1 VPADTVASASRPK
14 LKPDFSLRDFFRY
27 KQDYYAQ
34 LDGEHPKQRRSGVL
48 PLELS
53 ERAFRRFEELPIP
66 GGRSG
71 RGWKHDYAGIGAP
84 GFARSGDAGPRSRNS
99 LGSLSDDIAY
109 SRLLT
114 LGYPL
119 IHAAPNDRAADE
131 LIEPGIF
138 IEDALDVLPETLACF
153 DANVGRAVR
162 WQDDKFAALALAL
175 AAVGASI
182 RIQAGTRVTRPLLV
196 RHGANGDVDLPY
208 IQVIV
213 EDGAA
218 VTIVEDVTSGP
229 SFGCGMVEL
238 IVGEGASVDY
248 VVLQR
253 RSLEST
259 LFMTRGALC
268 ARNATCRWFVAELG
282 AALSRSVIT
291 TRLAGPGANVEA
303 DAFFF
308 TDGDQHVDLTTAV
321 EHEVGSTTSRTAVK
335 SAATDKGQGRYL
347 GNIRI
352 AQHATG
358 SDATLRDDV
367 LLLSKGAHIDS
378 IPALEIAS
386 NDVKAFHGATIGS
399 IDADELFYAESRG
412 IARPDAERMIALGFF
427 EPLVARFPEAK
438 IREALKNILAKK
450 LVGGAT
456 AESAA

>member
-1 VPADTVASASRPK
+1 VPADTVASAGRPK
-14 LKPDFSLRDFFRY
+14 LNPDFSLRDFFRH
-27 KQDYYAQ
+27 KQDYRAEFER
-34 LDGEHPKQRRSGVL
+34 EHPRQTGRHATLSL
-48 PLELS
+48 DLS

-66 GGRSG
+66 GGRGG
-71 RGWKHDYAGIGAP
+71 RGWKHDYAAIGAP
-84 GFARSGDAGPRSRNS
+84 GFARWDEAGPRSNAS
-99 LGSLSDDIAY
+99 LGSLADDFAI
-109 SRLLT
+109 SGLLR
-114 LGYPL
+114 LGYP
-119 IHAAPNDRAADE
+119 R
-131 LIEPGIF
+131 IEATLNERVNGHLERGIE
-138 IEDALDVLPETLACF
+138 IEDASAFRPQVREFF
-153 DANVGRAVR
+153 DAHIGSAVR
-162 WQDDKFAALALAL
+162 WEDDKFAALALAL
-175 AAVGASI
+175 ADCGALI
-182 RIQAGTRVTRPLLV
+182 RVKAGVRVAQPFLIEHDV
-196 RHGANGDVDLPY
+196 NSDVDLPY

-253 RSLEST
+253 RAPEST
-259 LFMTRGALC
+259 LFMTRGAVC

-282 AALSRSVIT
+282 AGLSRSVIT

-412 IARPDAERMIALGFF
+412 IARADAERMIALGFF
-427 EPLVARFPEAK
+427 EPLVSRFPEAK
-438 IREALKNILAKK
+438 IREALTSILAKK

-456 AESAA
+456 EESAT

>member
-1 VPADTVASASRPK
+1 VPADTVVSTSRPT
-14 LKPDFSLRDFFRY
+14 LKPDFSLADFFRY
-27 KQDYYAQ
+27 KQDYYGQ
-34 LDGEHPKQRRSGVL
+34 LDGERPEQRRSGVL
-48 PLELS
+48 PRELS
-53 ERAFRRFEELPIP
+53 ERAFQRFEGLPIP
-66 GGRSG
+66 GGRGG
-71 RGWKHDYAGIGAP
+71 RGWKHDYATIGAP
-84 GFARSGDAGPRSRNS
+84 GFAGSGETGPRSRSS
-99 LGSLSDDIAY
+99 LGSLSDDIAV

-119 IHAAPNDRAADE
+119 IHAAPNDRANE
-131 LIEPGIF
+131 PLEPGIT
-138 IEDALDVLPETLACF
+138 IEDALDLLPETLARF

-162 WQDDKFAALALAL
+162 WEDDKFAALALAL
-175 AAVGASI
+175 AALGVSI
-182 RIQAGTRVTRPLLV
+182 RIPAGSRVTRPLMIK
-196 RHGANGDVDLPY
+196 HGANGDVDLPY
-208 IQVIV
+208 IQVVV

-229 SFGCGMVEL
+229 SFGCGMVEV

-253 RSLEST
+253 RARESM

-268 ARNATCRWFVAELG
+268 ARDATCRWYVAELG
-282 AALSRSVIT
+282 AGLSRSVIT
-291 TRLAGPGANVEA
+291 TRLAGPGAHAEA

-347 GNIRI
+347 GNIHI

-367 LLLSKGAHIDS
+367 LMLSEGAHIDS

-399 IDADELFYAESRG
+399 IDAEELFYAESRG

-438 IREALKNILAKK
+438 IREALTSILAEK

-456 AESAA
+456 GESAT